1 MLEWYGNRK
10 YIGDSVQGYWNKGH
24 IAYTLLSSLDCVGL
38 SLYMEKYTGKYLSVV
53 ILELVAMGEDL
64 QALGCGDQGE
74 GRDCS

>member
-1 MLEWYGNRK
+1 
-10 YIGDSVQGYWNKGH
+10 
-24 IAYTLLSSLDCVGL
+24 
-38 SLYMEKYTGKYLSVV
+38 MEKYTGKYLSVV